1 MNAIPAETANTPAAA
16 LAEQPKLPK
25 KPRVA
30 AQAAN
35 VASSKARS
43 GHKATAAKKAN
54 RGATSAK
61 PPKKAVGARLGS
73 KAAKVLDLLKTVR
86 RREPKGANE
95 SHRAARTQMAAGA
108 APRRLFF
115 VRPQNSPPARP
126 VRWRQPYPDTRSL
139 MASFGAFA
147 RSCLV
152 PRYRSVVC
160 TEACPSNIWICSSSP
175 PAARQS
181 FAQVRRGSWGAMP
194 GMPTSAA

>member
-73 KAAKVLDLLKTVR
+73 KAAKVLDLLKRYGGASLKELMKATGPLG
-86 RREPKGANE
+86 PKWPPGLRLGGFFL
-95 SHRAARTQMAAGA
+95 SGPRTHLQRGQFGGDSLT
-108 APRRLFF
+108 PT
-115 VRPQNSPPARP
+115 PA
-126 VRWRQPYPDTRSL
+126 V
-139 MASFGAFA
+139 
-147 RSCLV
+147 
-152 PRYRSVVC
+152 
-160 TEACPSNIWICSSSP
+160 
-175 PAARQS
+175 
-181 FAQVRRGSWGAMP
+181 
-194 GMPTSAA
+194 